1 MYTFVKQNKSLMIKK
16 RVKGK
21 YSVPLEVSIQMGV
34 DAKMQGI
41 SKELLIEQILT
52 KKYGAKKA

>member
-1 MYTFVKQNKSLMIKK
+1 MIKK

-34 DAKMQGI
+34 DAKIQGI

-52 KKYGAKKA
+52 KKYGTKKAQSGSGKGFGGG